1 VSKTVHTMRGE
12 EARHVPFARVWRG
25 FAKLRAR
32 RELRALRAAADIDLA
47 RRDRPPLRLSWRVEE
62 LVSTKNRLD
71 LAHSLR
77 SLVRDARPSYLPS
90 ASPFNRLVVRTESD
104 QLLAVATRLA
114 DLERPV
120 AARGVVLLD
129 RLLTDGSGP
138 LYDRERADEFGPTL
152 DAILDGLEPR

>member
-1 VSKTVHTMRGE
+1 M
-12 EARHVPFARVWRG
+12 PFARVWKG

-32 RELRALRAAADIDLA
+32 RELRTRRAAADVDLA
-47 RRDRPPLRLSWRVEE
+47 HRDRPPLRLSWRVEE

-77 SLVRDARPSYLPS
+77 SLVRDARPTYLPS
-90 ASPFNRLVVRTESD
+90 ASPFNRLAVRAESD
-104 QLLAVATRLA
+104 ELLALAGRLA

-138 LYDRERADEFGPTL
+138 LYDRERQDELAPTL
-152 DAILDGLEPR
+152 DAIGDGLEPR

>member
-1 VSKTVHTMRGE
+1 MRGGD
-12 EARHVPFARVWRG
+12 APHAPFAGVLHGLGR
-25 FAKLRAR
+25 LRAR
-32 RELRALRAAADIDLA
+32 RALRALRAAADADLA

-62 LVSTKNRLD
+62 LVATKNRLD

-77 SLVRDARPSYLPS
+77 SLVRDARPSHLPS
-90 ASPFNRLVVRTESD
+90 ASPFNRMVVRAESE
-104 QLLAVATRLA
+104 QLLAVAARLA

-138 LYDRERADEFGPTL
+138 LYDRERVDEFGSTL
-152 DAILDGLEPR
+152 DAILDALELR